1 MPRGTAFYRLTRG
14 FKLTGET
21 SIHSGV
27 DLGVW
32 RLSWVGEA
40 IQEVGRRNF
49 PPCLR
54 NRLLPKPVHLAPGL
68 MSVSDAA
75 LVDLKDLDAR
85 YG

>member
-1 MPRGTAFYRLTRG
+1 MPRGTAFYRLTGG

-54 NRLLPKPVHLAPGL
+54 NRLLPKLIQALLGAVGMSDPV
-68 MSVSDAA
+68 SVYLQDIN
-75 LVDLKDLDAR
+75 
-85 YG
+85 